1 MYEHFE
7 HTYLKLL
14 NYIYI
19 YIYIKMYAIINIF
32 VYNQGLINTPIMYS
46 SNKNYF
52 IRNCCT
58 LQNLVKNIQYSLFH
72 IIHKKYTL

>member
-14 NYIYI
+14 YIPT

-32 VYNQGLINTPIMYS
+32 VYNQGLINTSIIYT

-58 LQNLVKNIQYSLFH
+58 LQNLVKNVQYSHCF
-72 IIHKKYTL
+72 T